1 MEVDRSRSVNSLN
14 QRSCT
19 SGTTLVEMNN
29 RCSFASVAVLPREKV
44 RRRVTKVVVAPMI
57 VRLQRFRHVFTW
69 RSCHGNDSRGGDE
82 RFVRISSMKR
92 ATFRR
97 TRVRFATRVDRL
109 ALESWRVQGGKRG
122 ASSLNMHTG
131 DVPFPF

>member
-14 QRSCT
+14 QCT

-29 RCSFASVAVLPREKV
+29 RYSFASVAVLPREKV

-82 RFVRISSMKR
+82 RFVRIVKR

>member
-14 QRSCT
+14 QCT

-82 RFVRISSMKR
+82 RFVRIVKR

>member
-69 RSCHGNDSRGGDE
+69 RSCHGNDSR
-82 RFVRISSMKR
+82 
-92 ATFRR
+92 RR
-97 TRVRFATRVDRL
+97 EICQDRETSNVSTN
-109 ALESWRVQGGKRG
+109 ARSFCN
-122 ASSLNMHTG
+122 AS
-131 DVPFPF
+131 